1 MVKLSKKSVLFFLTL
16 ILSVTIGMTAL
27 AADTTGQG
35 TASSG
40 SSGSTGTNKN
50 LGTGGI
56 RGVVD
61 AVGSQTSLPNFDSGH
76 ASQNYQAGA
85 SQLTSTIYFLLDFFK
100 YILGGIAVLM
110 IIISGMR
117 LILSARQVNDVMN
130 REKET
135 LRFAFIGLL
144 IIIVADQVVRTLFG
158 EYGETFRTSTDMQM
172 TAEAG
177 SKIASGVSGLIR
189 IFLPSFAILFFV
201 IAAFRILTSRGD
213 NEKYTKAKKQITWA
227 VMGLILAGLAEII
240 VFRIIF
246 PDQGARIPD
255 TAEFAKLLVT
265 ITNFITGFV
274 STIAVSMI
282 IYAGY
287 LYVISVG
294 GDGAAKAKKIVTGAL
309 IGLLISMAAFA
320 LVNTFVKVESP
331 TNVGTQTQ
339 TQTPV
344 PGQ

>member
-1 MVKLSKKSVLFFLTL
+1 
-16 ILSVTIGMTAL
+16 
-27 AADTTGQG
+27 
-35 TASSG
+35 
-40 SSGSTGTNKN
+40 
-50 LGTGGI
+50 
-56 RGVVD
+56 GV
-61 AVGSQTSLPNFDSGH
+61 
-76 ASQNYQAGA
+76 
-85 SQLTSTIYFLLDFFK
+85 
-100 YILGGIAVLM
+100 AVLM
-110 IIISGMR
+110 IIISGLR

-144 IIIVADQVVRTLFG
+144 MIIVADQVVRTLFG
-158 EYGETFRTSTDMQM
+158 EYGETFRTGTDMQM
-172 TAEAG
+172 TAEGAA
-177 SKIASGVSGLIR
+177 SIASGVSGLIR

-240 VFRIIF
+240 VFRVIF
-246 PDQGARIPD
+246 PDQGSRIPD

-265 ITNFITGFV
+265 ITNFITGFI

-294 GDGAAKAKKIVTGAL
+294 GDGVAKAKKIIMGAL
-309 IGLLISMAAFA
+309 IGLLIAMAAFA
-320 LVNTFVKVESP
+320 LVNTFVKVEAP
-331 TNVGTQTQ
+331 TSAGTQTQ
-339 TQTPV
+339 VNTPT
-344 PGQ
+344 P